1 MVVKK
6 KSAENTENVKAAKAV
21 KKAAANKDIA
31 TTVNLNEAVAKEV
44 EDTKVAATVHEDS
57 EVDKELSNACIDM
70 SSKLAAL
77 CTQAMAL
84 KNEFK
89 ALERRWAKELRSLQR
104 VNAKRKVR
112 TQRQPSGF
120 VKPAAIS
127 DELADFLQKAKGS
140 EMARTDVT
148 REINAYIRLNSLQ
161 DSENGRKINADPKL
175 QKLLKLTSDDVLT
188 YFNLQKYMSP
198 HFHKNSAKA

>member
-6 KSAENTENVKAAKAV
+6 KSTEKVAEKAKSAGVDKV
-21 KKAAANKDIA
+21 EAAPA
-31 TTVNLNEAVAKEV
+31 AKEV
-44 EDTKVAATVHEDS
+44 KPVKEAKDADVKAPAEVENES
-57 EVDKELSNACIDM
+57 EKELANACIDM
-70 SSKLAAL
+70 SSKLSAL
-77 CTQAMAL
+77 CAQAMSL

-89 ALERRWAKELRSLQR
+89 SLEKRWGKELRSLQR

-148 REINAYIRLNSLQ
+148 REINAYIRTNSLQ

-175 QKLLKLTSDDVLT
+175 QKLLKLTSEDVLT
-188 YFNLQKYMSP
+188 YFNLQKFMSP
-198 HFHKNSAKA
+198 HFYKSPAKSA

>member
-89 ALERRWAKELRSLQR
+89 A
-104 VNAKRKVR
+104 
-112 TQRQPSGF
+112 SGA
-120 VKPAAIS
+120 PMGQGA
-127 DELADFLQKAKGS
+127 
-140 EMARTDVT
+140 
-148 REINAYIRLNSLQ
+148 
-161 DSENGRKINADPKL
+161 
-175 QKLLKLTSDDVLT
+175 
-188 YFNLQKYMSP
+188 
-198 HFHKNSAKA
+198 